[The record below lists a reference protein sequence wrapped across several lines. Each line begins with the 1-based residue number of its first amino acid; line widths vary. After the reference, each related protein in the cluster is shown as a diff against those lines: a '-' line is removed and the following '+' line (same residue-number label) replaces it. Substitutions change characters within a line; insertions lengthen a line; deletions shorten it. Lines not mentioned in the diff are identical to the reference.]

1 MDFEEVYQGFLTDHI
16 LRRNG
21 ERRRRL
27 QEGMGNA
34 EKMFLKQVWWPLFH
48 HFHHLHPEFEV
59 NDFKDG
65 KRYLDFA
72 YLRAKVQIC
81 FEIDGYG
88 PHLRNISRW
97 QFSDSL
103 ERQNQL
109 VIDGWTIIRFSYDQI
124 MDQPRRCQQII
135 QQVIGKQLGEELEY
149 LPLTFLEK
157 EILRFAFRKEAPITP
172 AEVEQLLSVSTKP
185 AKKALAGLVQKG
197 ILRPAS
203 GSHRIRSYRIM
214 EGVTRRVLR

>member
-21 ERRRRL
+21 ECRRRL

-203 GSHRIRSYRIM
+203 GSQRIRAYRIM